1 MVGWPGRENAT
12 PRVSRVEMV
21 LTLRTGKSEGHQAYR
36 SQSGSTPGKG
46 TTMGGQTDDPGRQD
60 TRTAVARHATSGAA
74 WRQPRVPGPGDLPH
88 PVLPVAPAPGALR
101 DRRLAPAPV
110 AGAARPAAPARA
122 AARTAHPQRRGQRG
136 DVGLRPPRRALGP
149 SLGGARCAQYDSAPA
164 APAGL
169 GYAPPPAV
177 G

>member
-1 MVGWPGRENAT
+1 
-12 PRVSRVEMV
+12 MV

-122 AARTAHPQRRGQRG
+122 AARTSHPQRRGQATWGCGRLAAHLAHRWA
-136 DVGLRPPRRALGP
+136 VHVAPSTIQRLLRRQALATRRRRL
-149 SLGGARCAQYDSAPA
+149 
-164 APAGL
+164 
-169 GYAPPPAV
+169 
-177 G
+177 